1 MGAGKRGPNG
11 RGGPTRIPANLK
23 CPPVSPLPS
32 LLTSSTS
39 DPSADSVPE
48 CPPPA
53 PPSYHPSLPETRLP
67 LCPPPPGTKSAWH
80 PGGAGAWGGG
90 GAKASTWVGPACG
103 FLSLS
108 FPICPSPWVTSSAGH
123 TQGCCRCQDGQT
135 PVLRAPGPVGAT
147 DNRRQRKPSWRT
159 ESAGQETARVWGG
172 ATTEESSG
180 AWRSRVASGRT

>member
-1 MGAGKRGPNG
+1 MGAGKQGPDG

-32 LLTSSTS
+32 LPTSSTS

-80 PGGAGAWGGG
+80 PGGAGAWGGSEGIHLG
-90 GAKASTWVGPACG
+90 GAGLWVSQPQ
-103 FLSLS
+103 
-108 FPICPSPWVTSSAGH
+108 FPHVSI
-123 TQGCCRCQDGQT
+123 
-135 PVLRAPGPVGAT
+135 AT
-147 DNRRQRKPSWRT
+147 GD
-159 ESAGQETARVWGG
+159 EL
-172 ATTEESSG
+172 
-180 AWRSRVASGRT
+180 GRTYPGLLQVPRRADPCPRGARPRGGDR